1 MERNEAL
8 EIISRER
15 SPRDY
20 ELESFENDFW
30 DRFEEISDPTDL
42 LKAFDDWLDNADLYY
57 EKLRAEQYM
66 ESRGFPHY
74 YD

>member
-8 EIISRER
+8 EVIRGER
-15 SPRDY
+15 APRDY
-20 ELESFENDFW
+20 ELESFENDFR
-30 DRFEEISDPTDL
+30 DRFEEFSDSADL
-42 LKAFDDWLDNADLYY
+42 LEAFDDWLDNADLYY

>member
-8 EIISRER
+8 EIIRRER
-15 SPRDY
+15 APRDY

-30 DRFEEISDPTDL
+30 NRL
-42 LKAFDDWLDNADLYY
+42 AFDNWLGDADLYY
-57 EKLRAEQYM
+57 ERLRAELYM